1 MAESVDG
8 AGVHRPVG
16 PHSGK
21 EPVLGL
27 VLVPVGTEP
36 LQQLGRKHH
45 LTRMPAFA
53 FANVD
58 DHPLAVD
65 VGDFQ
70 IQGFLNAQAS
80 PVEQAQQGAVLE
92 VLGDV
97 EQCGDF
103 FTAPDHG

>member
-1 MAESVDG
+1 
-8 AGVHRPVG
+8 
-16 PHSGK
+16 
-21 EPVLGL
+21 
-27 VLVPVGTEP
+27 
-36 LQQLGRKHH
+36 
-45 LTRMPAFA
+45 MPALA

-80 PVEQAQQGAVLE
+80 PLEQAQQGAVLE
-92 VLGDV
+92 VPGDV

-103 FTAPDHG
+103 ITAPDHG

>member
-1 MAESVDG
+1 
-8 AGVHRPVG
+8 
-16 PHSGK
+16 
-21 EPVLGL
+21 
-27 VLVPVGTEP
+27 
-36 LQQLGRKHH
+36 
-45 LTRMPAFA
+45 MPALA
-53 FANVD
+53 FTDID

-80 PVEQAQQGAVLE
+80 PVEHAQQGAVLE

-103 FTAPDHG
+103 FTALRVVCGVSWVW